1 MYQQINVKKTK
12 KISEVLAIAG
22 MVLLLVDVADTFI
35 AQGRYGFLPVNDQQR
50 GIVLGVP
57 SIILFFLSFG
67 FGFRIKSNITT
78 SILIV
83 GGSLLA
89 ISKIVEPT
97 IGLNLFLAVA
107 LRPLYLA
114 LIVMG
119 FVIVGLGG
127 LRMLQGDKLN
137 KNCERSGEE

>member
-1 MYQQINVKKTK
+1 
-12 KISEVLAIAG
+12 

-35 AQGRYGFLPVNDQQR
+35 AQGKYGFLPVNYQQR

-78 SILIV
+78 PILIV
-83 GGSLLA
+83 VGSLLA
-89 ISKIVEPT
+89 ISKLVEST

-107 LRPLYLA
+107 LRPLYLYND
-114 LIVMG
+114 ICG
-119 FVIVGLGG
+119 II
-127 LRMLQGDKLN
+127 
-137 KNCERSGEE
+137 